1 MSYNLYLD
9 DTRKPHETGTYILPA
24 HYRPQYHL
32 DEWVIVRNYNEFVET
47 ILEKGLPW
55 KISFDH
61 DLADE
66 HYTPEEYW
74 NDYDASKAFQDSRTY
89 REKTGLDCARWLT
102 EFCVKRDL
110 KLPDIYIHS
119 MNPVG
124 ADNIR
129 NHLKQFV

>member
-9 DTRKPHETGTYILPA
+9 DIRQPHETGNYILPV
-24 HYRPQYHL
+24 HYRAQYHL
-32 DEWVIVRNYNEFVET
+32 DDWVVVRNYNEFVKT

-61 DLADE
+61 DLATE

-74 NDYDASKAFQDSRTY
+74 NDYDASKAFQEARTY

-102 EFCVKRDL
+102 EFCAERGL

-129 NHLKQFV
+129 NHLNQFV